1 MQKITRNKLT
11 QIQVKNET
19 MEGNMSSI
27 IVLSS

>member
-1 MQKITRNKLT
+1 MQKITRNKLI